1 MMHDI
6 TTEQIK
12 PIFDS
17 ISLDPVWRLLGQLD
31 ANWHEVA
38 ASLGV
43 TVSAVTQWRAGRKKT
58 PVLVKLWLAYA
69 AKKRICTLET
79 MLSTGA
85 IAEIAQGLS
94 HLMYLEQLQV
104 RLRHARELLGIVQQ
118 NNQLDC
124 TGRQKLEWE
133 AYLATQNGK
142 STPDRLN
149 EQLNMTKHFRK
160 RQARNKRP

>member
-1 MMHDI
+1 MHDI
-6 TTEQIK
+6 TAEQIK
-12 PIFDS
+12 PLLDGLS
-17 ISLDPVWRLLGQLD
+17 INPVWRLLGRLD

-58 PVLVKLWLAYA
+58 PVLVSLWLAYVA
-69 AKKRICTLET
+69 EKRICTLET
-79 MLSTGA
+79 MLLTGA
-85 IAEIAQGLS
+85 VAEVAQGPS

-104 RLRHARELLGIVQQ
+104 RLRHARELLAIVQQ
-118 NNQLDC
+118 TNQLDC

-133 AYLATQNGK
+133 AYLATQHGK

-149 EQLNMTKHFRK
+149 DQLNMIKHFRK
-160 RQARNKRP
+160 LQARNKRA